1 MPVQKR
7 KWKNG
12 ICLVLILLSVA
23 AAAVKIV
30 VGFDIDEGY
39 AVSMPARLLQ
49 GDRLFR
55 DMWEVHQTSSLLP
68 AFFLFV
74 YQKIT
79 GGMDGS
85 VIYLRVIAT
94 AIHLGVAIAVYS
106 FLRRK
111 TDRVWSMLL
120 ALLYFNFLPK
130 WMMTLDFSMQQ
141 VWGLTLCVLLLG
153 YELETGKNSQILWMG
168 IVLACM
174 VLAYPGMVLCY
185 PAFCISLW
193 MLHRREKIKTKINKI
208 LLMTAGCAVMAV
220 SFLIYVLS
228 AMSVTELLQS
238 VPMIFMDGTHQFTMQ
253 MKLTAYVSQ
262 WLNVG
267 KQVLIFLVPTIIIS
281 VVIYIAGHS
290 ARFHGMLCKC
300 APKQTTKQTPPE
312 QSGNKTEKTEM
323 RTEKAGIL
331 LATVFTVV
339 TSLLIILANI
349 FKIQM
354 GPFHFQV
361 RYLVFFI
368 ITFFLSLYSMVR
380 SKGHTEACVRGFLFW
395 GPFFLTAVSFV
406 AILIFSNVGP
416 DASSSYLG
424 IGTIAGW
431 FWLNRTTAHSAQS
444 NESGGE
450 YCGQKE
456 QNIIT
461 NDVLWAACAL
471 FVLSLIFCKG
481 YYVRITEYGP
491 STILDERMRI
501 EAGPARGIYV
511 LPEDYERMT
520 ADRETIEE
528 VTQNE
533 TCMLYLGTEGISN
546 LYAKCPFVSPST
558 ISTPAFN
565 EQWIEYFT
573 RHPEKEPSV
582 IVIAKNTVDDTEA
595 FFAGNPLGRWIADR
609 YDILTMEETDS
620 LCIIR
625 K

>member
-23 AAAVKIV
+23 AAVVKIV

-68 AFFLFV
+68 AFFLFI

-79 GGMDGS
+79 GGMDGC

-94 AIHLGVAIAVYS
+94 AIHLGMAIAVYR
-106 FLRRK
+106 FLCRK
-111 TDRVWSMLL
+111 TDRVWSTLL

-153 YELETGKNSQILWMG
+153 YELETGKNSQIFCMG
-168 IVLACM
+168 IVLACT

-193 MLHRREKIKTKINKI
+193 ILHRKVKIKTRINKI
-208 LLMTAGCAVMAV
+208 LLLTAGCAVMAV

-228 AMSVTELLQS
+228 AMSVAELLQS
-238 VPMIFMDGTHQFTMQ
+238 IPMIFMDGTHQFTMQ
-253 MKLTAYVSQ
+253 MKLAAYVSQ

-267 KQVLIFLVPTIIIS
+267 KQVLIFSVPTLIIS
-281 VVIYIAGHS
+281 AVIYVVSHS
-290 ARFHGMLCKC
+290 ARFHDVL
-300 APKQTTKQTPPE
+300 
-312 QSGNKTEKTEM
+312 SEKTGI
-323 RTEKAGIL
+323 RAKKTGIRAEKAGIL
-331 LATVFTVV
+331 FVTVFTVV

-361 RYLVFFI
+361 RYLMFFI
-368 ITFFLSLYSMVR
+368 ITFFLSLYSLVR
-380 SKGHTEACVRGFLFW
+380 SKEHTGECVKGFLFW
-395 GPFFLTAVSFV
+395 GPFFLTAVSFI

-431 FWLNRTTAHSAQS
+431 FWINRTTAHSAQS

-450 YCGQKE
+450 NPGQKE
-456 QNIIT
+456 QKIIT
-461 NDVLWAACAL
+461 NDILWMVCAL

-491 STILDERMRI
+491 STILDERVRI

-533 TCMLYLGTEGISN
+533 TCTCMLYLGTEGISN

-573 RHPEKEPSV
+573 CHPEKEPSV
-582 IVIAKNTVDDTEA
+582 IVIAKNTVDDTET
-595 FFAGNPLGRWIADR
+595 FFAGNPFGQWIADR
-609 YDILTMEETDS
+609 YDILSMEETDS